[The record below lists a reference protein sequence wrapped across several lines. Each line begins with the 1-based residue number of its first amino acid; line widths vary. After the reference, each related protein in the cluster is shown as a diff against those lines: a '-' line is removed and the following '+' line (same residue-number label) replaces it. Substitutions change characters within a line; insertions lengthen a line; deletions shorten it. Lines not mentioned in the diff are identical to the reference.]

1 MDQSLK
7 DFLAE
12 LAENDKKVQ
21 AELAQKS
28 REELSQEFIDYV
40 NKNNCKI
47 KGDQHGNEDANEA

>member
-12 LAENDKKVQ
+12 LAEHDKKVQ
-21 AELAQKS
+21 AELDQKS

-47 KGDQHGNEDANEA
+47 KGNQHGNEDANEA

>member
-47 KGDQHGNEDANEA
+47 KGDKHGNEDANEA